1 MDLKRFN
8 QYCKSKHASTHVNQW
23 GGSDVWKIGA
33 KVFALAS
40 VDKNDILG
48 ISFKTS
54 EPNFYFLREK
64 EEYRPAPYLASR
76 GMLWIQYYDS
86 TKPHSTLQALN
97 PVLDEELRYYLD
109 ESYRLVSL
117 NLTKKKQGELGLI

>member
-1 MDLKRFN
+1 MNLKGYN
-8 QYCKSKHASTHVNQW
+8 QYCRSKHASTHVNQW
-23 GGSDVWKIGA
+23 GGSDVWKISG
-33 KVFALAS
+33 KVFALAR

-54 EPNFYFLREK
+54 ETNFYFLREK
-64 EEYRPAPYLASR
+64 DNYRPAPYLATR

-86 TKPHSTLQALN
+86 TLKQSSLVSPD
-97 PVLDEELRYYLD
+97 PILDEELRYYLD

-117 NLTKKKQGELGLI
+117 NLTKKKQRELGLL

>member
-1 MDLKRFN
+1 MNLKRYN
-8 QYCKSKHASTHVNQW
+8 QYCRSKHASTYVNQW
-23 GGSDVWKIGA
+23 GGSDVWKIGG
-33 KVFALAS
+33 KVFALAR

-54 EPNFYFLREK
+54 EANFYFLREK
-64 EEYRPAPYLASR
+64 DNYRPAPYLASR

-86 TKPHSTLQALN
+86 TLKHSLATDSD
-97 PVLDEELRYYLD
+97 PIIDEELAYYLD

-117 NLTKKKQGELGLI
+117 NLTKKLQRELGLI